1 MFGASEVAGL
11 DAPRILIVRLSA
23 IGDVVFASPLIWAT
37 RARYLNAYIAW
48 LAEPGPASLVRHHP
62 ELDAVILWPKSAWQT
77 LWRKK
82 RYKPLWQAMRAFR
95 AELREHRFTVVFDVQ
110 GPSGFT
116 CLGWLSGAP
125 ERIGFKSK
133 EGKQW
138 LLTPALEKRANTQRI
153 ASGSFR
159 LLIRLPR

>member
-1 MFGASEVAGL
+1 MAGL

-23 IGDVVFASPLIWAT
+23 IGDVVFASPLVRAT
-37 RARYLNAYIAW
+37 RARYPNAYIAW
-48 LAEPGPASLVRHHP
+48 LAELGPASLVRHHP
-62 ELDAVILWPKSAWQT
+62 ELDAVVLWPKMSRQT
-77 LWRKK
+77 LWR
-82 RYKPLWQAMRAFR
+82 AIRAFR
-95 AELREHRFTVVFDVQ
+95 AELREHRFTVVFDIQ
-110 GPSGFT
+110 GLLKSA

-133 EGKQW
+133 GGNQW
-138 LLTPALEKRANTQRI
+138 LLTRALEKRANTQRI